1 MRHTFFL
8 RRMVPAIFALLM
20 IATGIPRMDVAA
32 GSPAARE
39 RLVILFTHDMHS
51 YFLPQRVATPDG
63 PPVERG
69 GYAKLLSL
77 IRENREGDRTLLVDA
92 GDFSMGTLFHTTFMT
107 EAAEL
112 RLMAAMGYDVMTFGN
127 HDFDFHLDGL
137 AKALR
142 KARVSEKKLPI
153 IVASN
158 VVFSPDG
165 KEDSNLK
172 EAFREYP
179 VVPYAVIE
187 RRGIRIGLFGI
198 LGKDAQID
206 TPFAKP
212 VTFSDPVKTSKK
224 MVELLKDKEKVD
236 LVVCLSHTGTS
247 PGKKNSEDEDLARAV
262 PEIDVIISGH
272 THTVLSKPIVIGK
285 TLIASS
291 GSYGAYLGRLAVD
304 YEKGAGVTLAGY
316 ELKPVTKEIPE
327 DPDLAREIAV
337 YGKDVDKGYLA
348 AYGSRVDQVVAES
361 AFDMETLEAAQAHPG
376 ETGIGDMITDAFRYA
391 VEKAEG
397 PRYEHIDIAIEQLGG
412 IRDSFLKG
420 PITVADIF
428 RTLSLGLGTDG
439 APGYPLVAYY
449 ITGKEL
455 KDLLEVETTVGNM
468 KRDAHLQF
476 SGVNFSFNPHRIPFD
491 RVTSIQV
498 RNAKGVYEPVIPE
511 KRYRICINYYTAQM
525 VNYVRNASYGLL
537 SIMPRDREGRIVTDT
552 KQGIID
558 ADAIAPGVQ
567 EIKEWVALAT
577 YMKSFPDVDG
587 NGIPDIPARYR
598 QPEGRFSPSPSWNP
612 IRLIAGGNGITYGAI
627 GIVILLHILGAVLI
641 GFLFR
646 LIRRRIRMRKE
657 ITCLPT
663 RTPDILP

>member
-1 MRHTFFL
+1 MRHPFFL
-8 RRMVPAIFALLM
+8 RRMVPAMVALLM
-20 IATGIPRMDVAA
+20 IAAGIPRMDVAA
-32 GSPAARE
+32 GEPAARE
-39 RLVILFTHDMHS
+39 RLVILFTHDLHS
-51 YFLPQRVATPDG
+51 YFLPQRVAAPDG

-127 HDFDFHLDGL
+127 HDFDFHPDGL

-142 KARVSEKKLPI
+142 KARAAEKKLPVM
-153 IVASN
+153 VASN

-165 KEDSNLK
+165 KGDSNLK

-179 VVPYAVIE
+179 VVPYTVIE
-187 RRGIRIGLFGI
+187 RRGVRIGLFGI

-212 VTFSDPVKTSKK
+212 VTFSDPVETSKK
-224 MVELLKDKEKVD
+224 MVELLKNQEKVD
-236 LVVCLSHTGTS
+236 LIVCLSHTGTS
-247 PGKKNSEDEDLARAV
+247 KVKKNSEDENLARAV

-272 THTVLSKPIVIGK
+272 THTILSKPIVIGK
-285 TLIASS
+285 TLIVSA

-316 ELKPVTKEIPE
+316 ELKPVTKETPD
-327 DPDLAREIAV
+327 DPDLAREIAA
-337 YGKDVDKGYLA
+337 YRKDVDKGYLA

-361 AFDMETLEAAQAHPG
+361 AFDMETLDYAQAHPG

-397 PRYEHIDIAIEQLGG
+397 SRYEHIDIALEPLGN

-439 APGYPLVAYY
+439 DPGYPLVAYY

-468 KRDAHLQF
+468 KHDAHLQF

-498 RNAKGVYEPVIPE
+498 RNAKGVYEPVDPE
-511 KRYRICINYYTAQM
+511 KRYRICMNYYTAQM

-537 SIMPRDREGRIVTDT
+537 SITPRDREGRPVADT

-598 QPEGRFSPSPSWNP
+598 HPEGRFSPSPSWNP
-612 IRLIAGGNGITYGAI
+612 VRLIAGGNGITYGAI
-627 GIVILLHILGAVLI
+627 GIGILLHILGIVLI
-641 GFLFR
+641 GFFFR
-646 LIRRRIRMRKE
+646 LIRRRIRMK
-657 ITCLPT
+657 
-663 RTPDILP
+663 

>member
-1 MRHTFFL
+1 MRCTFFL
-8 RRMVPAIFALLM
+8 RSMIPAIVALLM
-20 IATGIPRMDVAA
+20 ITTGVPRMGLAA
-32 GSPAARE
+32 GEPAARE
-39 RLVILFTHDMHS
+39 RLVILFTHDLHS
-51 YFLPQRVATPDG
+51 YFLPQRVAAPDG

-69 GYAKLLSL
+69 GYAKLFSL

-127 HDFDFHLDGL
+127 HDFDFHPEGL

-142 KARVSEKKLPI
+142 KARAMEKKLPLM
-153 IVASN
+153 VASN

-165 KEDSNLK
+165 KGDGNRK

-179 VVPYAVIE
+179 VVPYTVIE
-187 RRGIRIGLFGI
+187 RRGVRIGLFGI

-212 VTFSDPVKTSKK
+212 VTFSDPVETSKK
-224 MVELLKDKEKVD
+224 MVDLLKNKENAD
-236 LVVCLSHTGTS
+236 LIVCLSHTGTTKL
-247 PGKKNSEDEDLARAV
+247 KKTSEDENLARAV

-272 THTVLSKPIVIGK
+272 THTVLAKPIVIGK
-285 TLIASS
+285 TLIVSA

-304 YEKGAGVTLAGY
+304 YEKGTGVTLAGY
-316 ELKPVTKEIPE
+316 DLKPVTKEIPD
-327 DPDLAREIAV
+327 DPDLAHEIAV
-337 YGKDVDKGYLA
+337 YRKDVDKGYLA
-348 AYGSRVDQVVAES
+348 AYGNRVDQVVAES
-361 AFDMETLEAAQAHPG
+361 AFDMETLDYAQAHPG
-376 ETGIGDMITDAFRYA
+376 ETGIGDMITDAFRFA

-397 PRYEHIDIAIEQLGG
+397 PHYEHIDIALQPLGN

-439 APGYPLVAYY
+439 APGYPLVAYH

-468 KRDAHLQF
+468 KRDAHLQL

-498 RNAKGVYEPVIPE
+498 RNPKGVHEPVDP
-511 KRYRICINYYTAQM
+511 KRLYRICMNYYTAQM
-525 VNYVRNASYGLL
+525 VNFVRDASYGLL
-537 SIMPRDREGRIVTDT
+537 SITPRDREGRPVADT

-567 EIKEWVALAT
+567 EIKEWVALAE
-577 YMKSFPDVDG
+577 YMKSFPDENG
-587 NGIPDIPARYR
+587 NGIPDIPTRYR
-598 QPEGRFSPSPSWNP
+598 QPEGRFSPDPSWNP

-627 GIVILLHILGAVLI
+627 GIIILLHILGIVLI
-641 GFLFR
+641 GFFFR
-646 LIRRRIRMRKE
+646 LIRCRIRMR
-657 ITCLPT
+657 
-663 RTPDILP
+663 R

>member
-1 MRHTFFL
+1 MKKIRRNDMKRPFFL
-8 RRMVPAIFALLM
+8 RGMVPAMIALLM
-20 IATGIPRMDVAA
+20 IATGFPRMEVAT
-32 GSPAARE
+32 GEPANRE
-39 RLVILFTHDMHS
+39 HLVILFTHDLHS
-51 YFLPQRVATPDG
+51 YFLPRQVATPDG

-77 IRENREGDRTLLVDA
+77 IRENREPDRTLLVDA

-107 EAAEL
+107 EAAEI
-112 RLMAAMGYDVMTFGN
+112 RLMTAMGYDVMTLGN
-127 HDFDFHLDGL
+127 HDFDFHPDGL
-137 AKALR
+137 AKMLR
-142 KARVSEKKLPI
+142 SARATEKKLPV

-158 VVFSPDG
+158 VVFGPGGKGDG
-165 KEDSNLK
+165 NLK
-172 EAFREYP
+172 EVFREYP
-179 VVPYAVIE
+179 VVPYTIIE

-206 TPFAKP
+206 APFAKP
-212 VTFSDPVKTSKK
+212 VTFGDPIETSKK
-224 MVELLKDKEKVD
+224 MVDLLKNKEKADVI
-236 LVVCLSHTGTS
+236 VCLSHTGTS
-247 PGKKNSEDEDLARAV
+247 QVKKKSEDETLARAV
-262 PEIDVIISGH
+262 PGIDVIVSGH
-272 THTVLSKPIVIGK
+272 THTILSKPIVIGK
-285 TLIASS
+285 TLIVSS
-291 GSYGAYLGRLAVD
+291 GSYGAHLGRLAVD
-304 YEKGAGVTLAGY
+304 YEKGIGVTLAGY
-316 ELKPVTKEIPE
+316 ELKPVTKEIPD
-327 DPDLAREIAV
+327 DPDLAREITV

-361 AFDMETLEAAQAHPG
+361 GFDMETLAAAHAHPG
-376 ETGIGDMITDAFRYA
+376 ETGIGDMITDAFRYS

-397 PRYEHIDIAIEQLGG
+397 SRYEHIDIALQPLGN

-439 APGYPLVAYY
+439 KPGYPLVAYY

-476 SGVNFSFNPHRIPFD
+476 SGVNFSFNPHRISFD

-498 RNAKGVYEPVIPE
+498 SNPKGVYEPVVPE
-511 KRYRICINYYTAQM
+511 KLYRICMNYYTAQM
-525 VNYVRNASYGLL
+525 VDFVRDASYGLL
-537 SIMPRDREGRIVTDT
+537 SITPRDREGRPVADM

-558 ADAIAPGVQ
+558 ADLAAPGVQ

-587 NGIPDIPARYR
+587 NGIPDIPSRYR

-627 GIVILLHILGAVLI
+627 GIGVLLHILGIVLI
-641 GFLFR
+641 GFFFR
-646 LIRRRIRMRKE
+646 LIRRRIRMR
-657 ITCLPT
+657 
-663 RTPDILP
+663 R

>member
-1 MRHTFFL
+1 MRHRSFL
-8 RRMVPAIFALLM
+8 RRMIPAIVALLM
-20 IATGIPRMDVAA
+20 ITTGVPRMGLAA
-32 GSPAARE
+32 GEPAARE
-39 RLVILFTHDMHS
+39 QLVILFTHDLHS

-69 GYAKLLSL
+69 GYAKLFSL

-107 EAAEL
+107 EAA
-112 RLMAAMGYDVMTFGN
+112 MGYDIMTLGN
-127 HDFDFHLDGL
+127 HDFDFHPDGL
-137 AKALR
+137 AKTLR
-142 KARVSEKKLPI
+142 KARTAEKKFPVM
-153 IVASN
+153 VASN
-158 VVFSPDG
+158 VVFSSDG
-165 KEDSNLK
+165 KGDSNLK

-198 LGKDAQID
+198 LGKDAQVD

-212 VTFSDPVKTSKK
+212 VTFGDPVETSRK
-224 MVELLKDKEKVD
+224 MVDLLKNKEKAD
-236 LVVCLSHTGTS
+236 LIVCLSHTGTS
-247 PGKKNSEDEDLARAV
+247 RVKKKSEDENLARAV

-272 THTVLSKPIVIGK
+272 THTILSKPIVIGK
-285 TLIASS
+285 TLIVSS
-291 GSYGAYLGRLAVD
+291 GSYGAYLGKLILD
-304 YEKGAGVTLAGY
+304 YAKETGAALAGY
-316 ELKPVTKEIPE
+316 ELKPVTSQIPD
-327 DPDLAREIAV
+327 DPDLARQIAV
-337 YGKDVDKGYLA
+337 YRKDVDKGYLA
-348 AYGSRVDQVVAES
+348 AYGRRYDEVIAES
-361 AFDMETLEAAQAHPG
+361 AFDMETLEAAHAHPG

-391 VEKAEG
+391 AEKTEG
-397 PRYEHIDIAIEQLGG
+397 PHYEHIDIALQPLGN

-439 APGYPLVAYY
+439 SPGYPLVAYH

-455 KDLLEVETTVGNM
+455 KDLLEVETTVAKM

-476 SGVNFSFNPHRIPFD
+476 SGVKFSFNPHRIPFD
-491 RVTSIQV
+491 RVTSITV
-498 RNAKGVYEPVIPE
+498 RNVKGVYEPVAPE
-511 KRYRICINYYTAQM
+511 KLYRICMNFYTAQM
-525 VNYVRNASYGLL
+525 VNYVRTASYGLL
-537 SIMPRDREGRIVTDT
+537 SITPRDREGRPVADT
-552 KQGIID
+552 KLGIID

-577 YMKSFPDVDG
+577 YMKSFPDVDR

-612 IRLIAGGNGITYGAI
+612 VRLIAGGNGITYGAI
-627 GIVILLHILGAVLI
+627 GIVILLHVLAAILI

-646 LIRRRIRMRKE
+646 LIRRRIRMR
-657 ITCLPT
+657 
-663 RTPDILP
+663 

>member
-1 MRHTFFL
+1 MRHAFFL
-8 RRMVPAIFALLM
+8 RRMIPAIFALLM
-20 IATGIPRMDVAA
+20 IATGFLQVDVAA
-32 GSPAARE
+32 GEPAARE
-39 RLVILFTHDMHS
+39 RLIILFTHDLHS

-63 PPVERG
+63 PPIERG

-92 GDFSMGTLFHTTFMT
+92 GDFSIGTLFHTTFMT

-112 RLMAAMGYDVMTFGN
+112 RLMAAMGYDVMTLGN
-127 HDFDFHLDGL
+127 HDFDFHPDGL

-142 KARVSEKKLPI
+142 KARAADKKLPVM
-153 IVASN
+153 VASN

-165 KEDSNLK
+165 KGDGHLK

-179 VVPYAVIE
+179 VVPYTVIE

-212 VTFSDPVKTSKK
+212 ITFSDPVKTSKK

-236 LVVCLSHTGTS
+236 LIVCLSHTGTS
-247 PGKKNSEDEDLARAV
+247 KVKKNSEDENLARAV

-272 THTVLSKPIVIGK
+272 THTVLTKPIVIGK
-285 TLIASS
+285 TLIVSA
-291 GSYGAYLGRLAVD
+291 GSYGATLGRLALD
-304 YEKGAGVTLAGY
+304 YEKGSGMTLAGY
-316 ELKPVTKEIPE
+316 ELKPVTKDIPD

-337 YGKDVDKGYLA
+337 YRKDVDKGYLA
-348 AYGSRVDQVVAES
+348 AYGNRVDQVVAES
-361 AFDMETLEAAQAHPG
+361 AFDMEALDYAQTHPG
-376 ETGIGDMITDAFRYA
+376 ETGIGDMITDAFRFT

-397 PRYEHIDIAIEQLGG
+397 PHYEHIDIALQPLGN

-420 PITVADIF
+420 PITIGDIF

-439 APGYPLVAYY
+439 DPGYPLVAYY

-476 SGVNFSFNPHRIPFD
+476 SGVSFSFNPHRISFD

-498 RNAKGVYEPVIPE
+498 RNAKGVYEPVDKE
-511 KRYRICINYYTAQM
+511 KRYRICMNYYTAQM

-537 SIMPRDREGRIVTDT
+537 SITPRDREGRPVADT

-577 YMKSFPDVDG
+577 YMKSFPDLDG

-598 QPEGRFSPSPSWNP
+598 HPEGRFSPAPSWNP

-627 GIVILLHILGAVLI
+627 GIGILLHILGIILI
-641 GFLFR
+641 GFFFR
-646 LIRRRIRMRKE
+646 LIRRRIRIMRGR
-657 ITCLPT
+657 L
-663 RTPDILP
+663 

>member
-1 MRHTFFL
+1 MRHPFFL
-8 RRMVPAIFALLM
+8 RKIGPAIVAFLM
-20 IATGIPRMDVAA
+20 IAAGADIPRMDLAA
-32 GSPAARE
+32 GEPAARE

-51 YFLPQRVATPDG
+51 YFLPQRVATPNG

-69 GYAKLLSL
+69 GYAKLLTL

-127 HDFDFHLDGL
+127 HDFDFHPDGL

-142 KARVSEKKLPI
+142 TARASEKKLPVM
-153 IVASN
+153 VASN

-165 KEDSNLK
+165 KGDSNLK

-179 VVPYAVIE
+179 VLPYTIIE
-187 RRGIRIGLFGI
+187 RRGIKIGFFGI

-212 VTFSDPVKTSKK
+212 VTFGDPVETSKK
-224 MVELLKDKEKVD
+224 MVDLLKNKEKAD
-236 LVVCLSHTGTS
+236 LIVCLSHTGTS
-247 PGKKNSEDEDLARAV
+247 PQKKNSEDENLARAV
-262 PEIDVIISGH
+262 PDIDVIISGH
-272 THTVLSKPIVIGK
+272 THTVLTKPIVVGK
-285 TLIASS
+285 TLIVSA
-291 GSYGAYLGRLAVD
+291 GSYGAYLGRLAVN
-304 YEKGAGVTLAGY
+304 YEKEAGMTLAGY
-316 ELKPVTKEIPE
+316 ELKPVTKEIPD
-327 DPDLAREIAV
+327 DPDLAREIAA
-337 YGKDVDKGYLA
+337 YRRDVDKGYLA

-361 AFDMETLEAAQAHPG
+361 AFDMETLDYAQAHPG

-397 PRYEHIDIAIEQLGG
+397 SRYEHIDIAMEPLGT

-439 APGYPLVAYY
+439 DPGYPLVTYY

-476 SGVNFSFNPHRIPFD
+476 SGVNFSFNPHRISFD
-491 RVTSIQV
+491 RVTSIRV
-498 RNAKGVYEPVIPE
+498 RNAKGVYEPVDQE
-511 KRYRICINYYTAQM
+511 KRYRICMNYYTAQM

-537 SIMPRDREGRIVTDT
+537 SITPRDREGRPVADT

-577 YMKSFPDVDG
+577 YMKNFPDLDG
-587 NGIPDIPARYR
+587 NGIPEIPARYR
-598 QPEGRFSPSPSWNP
+598 HPEGRFSPAPSWNP
-612 IRLIAGGNGITYGAI
+612 IRLVAGGNGITYGAI
-627 GIVILLHILGAVLI
+627 GIGILLHILGIVVI
-641 GFLFR
+641 GFFFR
-646 LIRRRIRMRKE
+646 LIRRRIRMK
-657 ITCLPT
+657 
-663 RTPDILP
+663 